1 MLLGTDK
8 PHLSLTD
15 DDYEGLDDDED
26 EDQVVSLVAWGPV
39 EGPHSISG
47 QAA

>member
-15 DDYEGLDDDED
+15 EEDEGLDDDED
-26 EDQVVSLVAWGPV
+26 EEQVSLVAWGRV